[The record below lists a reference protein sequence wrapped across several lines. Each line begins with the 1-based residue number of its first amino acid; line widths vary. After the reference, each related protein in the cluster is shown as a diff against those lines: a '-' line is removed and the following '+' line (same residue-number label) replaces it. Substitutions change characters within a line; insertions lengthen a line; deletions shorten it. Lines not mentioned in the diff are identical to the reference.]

1 MTFESWWLIFLPLLF
16 GLGWLAARLD
26 FRHMLSESR
35 NLPDSYFKGLN
46 FLLNEQPDRAIDAFV
61 EVAKLDPETTELHF
75 ALGNLFRRRGEM
87 ERAIRVHQSLLARA
101 DLPSREREHALHEI
115 AQDYLKAGML
125 DRAEMAYKELKNTR
139 YQEQAARALVRIY
152 ESEHDWPK
160 AIEAV
165 RKLGKLTNESVP
177 QLVHY
182 YGEITQSHLSR
193 QPPEFD
199 AARAALDEAGKI
211 VGQDSESSAA
221 SRARVLMLE
230 AALARAQVNGE
241 RERHYLLLLL
251 NEAPDYAGLVA
262 ADLQNNFAATGQCAD
277 LLTRLADHYLAHP
290 SLDLFDVV
298 FRLTW
303 REQGGEAAW
312 AFAQTALSAH
322 PSLLGLE
329 RALSA
334 QVKAQQDLVQQ
345 GKSNGGEV
353 SAVAN
358 HHSHGGLVSLD
369 LLKRLVGRHTQR
381 LDRYSCR
388 VCGFQARAFYWQCPG
403 CHGWETYSPR
413 RLEEQQ

>member
-16 GLGWLAARLD
+16 GLGWLAARID

-165 RKLGKLTNESVP
+165 RRLGKLTHESVP

-182 YGEITQSHLSR
+182 YCEIAQGHLMR
-193 QPPEFD
+193 QPPELQ
-199 AARAALDEAGKI
+199 ATRSALDEAGKI
-211 VGQDSESSAA
+211 VGDQSESTPA

-230 AALARAQVNGE
+230 AALARAGGDGTGE
-241 RERHYLLLLL
+241 RHFLLTLLD
-251 NEAPDYAGLVA
+251 EAPDYAGLIA
-262 ADLQNNFAATGQCAD
+262 ADLQNNFAATEQCAQ
-277 LLTRLADHYLAHP
+277 LLERLSLHYREHP

-298 FRLTW
+298 FRLVW
-303 REQGGEAAW
+303 REQGPQAAW

-329 RALSA
+329 RALAA
-334 QVKAQQDLVQQ
+334 QDKAQQGDAGVDP
-345 GKSNGGEV
+345 
-353 SAVAN
+353 
-358 HHSHGGLVSLD
+358 SHEGLVSLG
-369 LLKRLVGRHTQR
+369 LLKRLVGQHTKR
-381 LDRYSCR
+381 LDRFSCR

-413 RLEEQQ
+413 RVEEQQT

>member
-16 GLGWLAARLD
+16 GLGWLAARID

-101 DLPSREREHALHEI
+101 DLPSRDREHALNEI

-139 YQEQAARALVRIY
+139 YQQQAARALVRIY

-165 RKLGKLTNESVP
+165 RKLSKLTNESVP

-182 YGEITQSHLSR
+182 HCEIAQTHLLR
-193 QPPEFD
+193 QPPEFE
-199 AARAALDEAGKI
+199 AARKALDEAGNS
-211 VGQDSESSAA
+211 VAQENESTPA

-230 AALARAQVNGE
+230 AALARAGGDAKL
-241 RERHYLLLLL
+241 ERHYLLTLLD
-251 NEAPDYAGLVA
+251 EAPSFAGLIA
-262 ADLQNNFAATGQCAD
+262 SDLQNNFAASEECAQ
-277 LLTRLADHYLAHP
+277 LLERLSGHYQEHP

-303 REQGGEAAW
+303 REQGAHAAW
-312 AFAQTALSAH
+312 AFAQAALTAH

-329 RALSA
+329 RALAA
-334 QVKAQQDLVQQ
+334 QARAQQDDQASLQ
-345 GKSNGGEV
+345 SND
-353 SAVAN
+353 
-358 HHSHGGLVSLD
+358 GLVSLD

-413 RLEEQQ
+413 RVEEQQ